1 MKIHFTETILFLS
14 YDLSVYKLQ
23 GSTSKQQILTLD
35 DLGEMMNKR

>member
-1 MKIHFTETILFLS
+1 MKIHFTETILFQ